1 MAETLNIASMAT
13 KISNQIFSMFM
24 WQKRGPTDH
33 NWNCVKKGEHG
44 KETHPTDVVFFYD
57 EPYRD
62 VRTYFQTDLKSYQS
76 GSIVRSKLEAAIRS
90 LAEQISCAEVS
101 EEYQKKYTHDHRT
114 CEIIGMLFVYNH
126 DDGYDREFSGV
137 LKHLKLEALDIPRD
151 RRIFVLGPMEIRWL
165 HNVSHDIQWL
175 RGSSEDDKLPGAE
188 HCSYFYPQGDRGI
201 QVLGSGRCAAILEV
215 LTGPWI
221 ILRYRDEGS
230 RHNGYIIYYRD
241 DDASVDD
248 FLYFIDYMR
257 RYGMLADND
266 KIRIRYIENGAA
278 TASTFQSAQQQYAEL
293 VAKSLTDPDS
303 LAAAVRKIVIE
314 PVNSIATKF
323 TDMQI
328 GMEYAR

>member
-1 MAETLNIASMAT
+1 MAETVHIAAMAT

-33 NWNCVKKGEHG
+33 NWDCVKKGEHG

-62 VRTYFQTDLKSYQS
+62 VRTYVQTDLKSYKT

-101 EEYQKKYTHDHRT
+101 AEYQKDYTHAHRT
-114 CEIIGMLFVYNH
+114 SEIVGMLFVYNH
-126 DDGYDREFSGV
+126 DVGYDRDFSDE
-137 LKHLKLEALDIPRD
+137 LKRLKLDGLDIPRN

-165 HNVSHDIQWL
+165 HNVSHDMQWL
-175 RGSSEDDKLPGAE
+175 RGSSEDDKLPSAE
-188 HCSYFYPQGDRGI
+188 HCTYFYPQGDRGI
-201 QVLGSGRCAAILEV
+201 QVLGSKKCAAILEV

-221 ILRYRDEGS
+221 IIRYRNEEM
-230 RHNGYIIYYRD
+230 RQNGYIIYYRD
-241 DDASVDD
+241 DEASVDD

-257 RYGMLADND
+257 RYGMLADHD
-266 KIRIRYIENGAA
+266 KIRIRYIENGSA
-278 TASTFQSAQQQYAEL
+278 TSSTFQSAQQQYAEL

-303 LAAAVRKIVIE
+303 LAAAVRRIVIE
-314 PVNSIATKF
+314 PVNSIAVKF
-323 TDMQI
+323 VDEQI